1 MTVAQEA
8 LHYVFKLH
16 AGFLQSYEIDERKR
30 MLKSS
35 QIVQEAEDGFHE
47 FMDTVQ
53 HRHPR
58 EALALIEADA
68 LPRIQKTVE
77 LLLRLAP
84 NYVEKTLQRI
94 PPDMA
99 AAVDAISAFREEID
113 IRMGK
118 TQYDRVLE
126 VLRMIGQFYES
137 PTEPPYTVMANFAK
151 RIKYILPDIKSKYLA
166 ETEQDDG
173 HFIHETWRLLNS
185 KMYKV
190 DTRYYEDLNHKECTK
205 MKKKRKRKCK
215 KGFLDRLD

>member
-1 MTVAQEA
+1 MSVAQEA

-35 QIVQEAEDGFHE
+35 QIMQESEEGFHE

-68 LPRIQKTVE
+68 LPRIQQTVE

-84 NYVEKTLQRI
+84 NYVEKRLQRI

-99 AAVDAISAFREEID
+99 AAVDVIRAFHEEIET
-113 IRMGK
+113 RMEQ

-126 VLRMIGQFYES
+126 VLQMMGKFYNS
-137 PTEPPYTVMANFAK
+137 PIEPPETVTTKFAK
-151 RIKYILPDIKSKYLA
+151 SIKYILPDIIAKYLA
-166 ETEQDDG
+166 EAAEQDDG
-173 HFIHETWRLLNS
+173 YFIHETWRLLDS
-185 KMYKV
+185 KMYPNRAKP
-190 DTRYYEDLNHKECTK
+190 KK
-205 MKKKRKRKCK
+205 KKKRKDK